1 MKKKILIMIALC
13 ASLCIMMAG
22 CGGQQSESEQPA
34 GEPAAEDSSLWKEAY
49 LETLQADET
58 AILNYQP
65 FGNGGEGAVAFSD
78 LNFDGIPEL
87 LYFVNEEGAMSPYMK
102 IVTYKDGAASQVHY
116 EKQITDLASPD
127 YRDLPADALYDYQVQ
142 GGTDYQVYLREDGT
156 LQMYSL
162 LYGAENSPGMMNQYQ
177 MDADGNLTEVCRFG
191 FVDEFNSSR
200 MDPPD
205 DLKVYYWKDGAEIDE
220 SEYTSLCEEACGG
233 ISELIFRKGRD
244 LKDRFD
250 APFWDAPASL
260 ASAEMT
266 YDQALAV
273 LEQ

>member
-1 MKKKILIMIALC
+1 MKKKLLIMIALC

-22 CGGQQSESEQPA
+22 CGGQQSESEQPD

-162 LYGAENSPGMMNQYQ
+162 LYGADNSPGMMNQYQ

-205 DLKVYYWKDGAEIDE
+205 DLTVHYWKDGAEIDE
-220 SEYTSLCEEACGG
+220 SEYNSLCEEACSG

-250 APFWDAPASL
+250 APFWDATASL

>member
-1 MKKKILIMIALC
+1 MKKKLLIMIALC

-220 SEYTSLCEEACGG
+220 SEYNSLCEEACGG